1 MTAEPR
7 EEAAPHRPAT
17 RNRSW
22 RSLLLPALL
31 AFALLVALGTWQI
44 ERKAW
49 KEALIAALA
58 ERLAAPPQAL
68 PAARDWAKLDRAS
81 DEYRRVKFTARFDNT
96 REALVFAAATAFRP
110 DVRSPGYWVFT
121 PARLVDGVVVV
132 VNRGFVPDP
141 RRDPQSRPQ
150 GQIAETVE
158 IAGALR
164 WPDERHWFTP
174 ADDAPHNLW
183 FTRDPAGIA
192 TAKSLDPKTGA
203 IAPFYVEQEA
213 PAPPGGL
220 PQPGKLVVALPD
232 DHLQY
237 ALTWYGLAA
246 VLAAVFGFWAVT
258 SGRRTVPPDRS

>member
-1 MTAEPR
+1 MSAEPR

-58 ERLAAPPQAL
+58 ERLAPPPQTL
-68 PAARDWAKLDRAS
+68 PAARDWAKLDRAG
-81 DEYRRVKFTARFDNT
+81 DEYRRVKFTARFDNA
-96 REALVFAAATAFRP
+96 REALVFAAPTAFRP
-110 DVRSPGYWVFT
+110 DVTSPGYWVFT
-121 PARLVDGVVVV
+121 PARLADGSVVI
-132 VNRGFVPDP
+132 VNRGFVPDA

-150 GQIAETVE
+150 GQIAEPVE

-174 ADDAPHNLW
+174 ADDAAHNLW
-183 FTRDPAGIA
+183 FARDPAGIA
-192 TAKSLDPKTGA
+192 TAKGLDPKTGT
-203 IAPFYVEQEA
+203 IAPFYVEQET

-232 DHLQY
+232 NHLQY
-237 ALTWYGLAA
+237 ALTWFGLAA
-246 VLAAVFGFWAVT
+246 VLAVVFGFWAVT